1 MRQPLESTIV
11 KKVMAQAKALGWLPL
26 KQHGSAFSLAGIPD
40 VLAIRDGRAAWLEVK
55 RPGQHPTEIQIVR
68 HRQLRDCGCPVAV
81 VRSAAEAK
89 EFLEAIV

>member
-26 KQHGSAFSLAGIPD
+26 KQHGSAFVLAGLPD
-40 VLAIRDGRAAWLEVK
+40 VLAIRNGRAAWMEVK

-81 VRSAAEAK
+81 VRSAQEAK
-89 EFLEAIV
+89 DFLEGLA

>member
-11 KKVMAQAKALGWLPL
+11 KNVMAQAKALGWLPL

-55 RPGQHPTEIQIVR
+55 RPGQNPTPIQLVR
-68 HRQLRDCGCPVAV
+68 HKQLRECGCPVAT
-81 VRSAAEAK
+81 VRSAAEAR
-89 EFLEAIV
+89 EFLEGIA